1 MKQQTESRCTNKEG
15 ICTLD
20 EWMRELTWRE
30 KLTIQFRRVGY
41 SLQSLFLGFRWR
53 CQRFMRGYA
62 WPDAWEIDTW
72 FMRTAKPLLQ
82 TLLEHHSSH
91 PGDMTNEE
99 WESVLQEMIR
109 CLELMNYKNAEAHL
123 GRSATGN
130 KPSYHAVVDCIMEH
144 KHRFFVLFDDYFFAL
159 WD

>member
-1 MKQQTESRCTNKEG
+1 MIEMEHSNALAAR
-15 ICTLD
+15 
-20 EWMRELTWRE
+20 MRRLQYKVTSAACDLRWRW
-30 KLTIQFRRVGY
+30 QR
-41 SLQSLFLGFRWR
+41 FRW
-53 CQRFMRGYA
+53 GYA

-82 TLLEHHSSH
+82 NLLENHSSH

-99 WESVLQEMIR
+99 WEAVLQEMIR
-109 CLELMNYKNAEAHL
+109 CLELMDYKTAEAYL

-144 KHRFFVLFDDYFFAL
+144 KHRFFELFDDYFFAL